1 MAAAGSISL
10 RPAGVKINICRDG
23 APRNRKPAG
32 RRQRTN
38 RKKQVLAP
46 TSCLAASLS
55 RPVWQAL
62 TQTTSTVEL
71 RMQNSSITHGDVE
84 GTVGRLNYLHPFP
97 QFSGMCS
104 LQSGSSWDGPDFRTC
119 LTYLPYQG
127 LVPSPGST
135 LVCSGRREQEGRRL
149 RR

>member
-1 MAAAGSISL
+1 MSRGHQPAVADGISKGPGLGVGWEIQPKLHRGLAAAGSISP
-10 RPAGVKINICRDG
+10 RPAGVKINNCRAG

-62 TQTTSTVEL
+62 TQTTGTVEQ
-71 RMQNSSITHGDVE
+71 RMQNSSITCKDVE
-84 GTVGRLNYLHPFP
+84 GTVG
-97 QFSGMCS
+97 ST
-104 LQSGSSWDGPDFRTC
+104 GP
-119 LTYLPYQG
+119 LTKLCVASRAVAHG
-127 LVPSPGST
+127 TVLI
-135 LVCSGRREQEGRRL
+135 
-149 RR
+149 